1 MRGVRRIELASR
13 PRLLAGIG
21 LSVLAAGFA
30 AGLVSRGGAREVARG
45 VSAEF
50 GLRRVEELAPLI
62 RAAAAEAGLDACL
75 VAAVCFV
82 ESRGRTD
89 AVSPKGARGL
99 MQLMP
104 EAASDAARAL
114 GLPPPTPQALTC
126 DPALNL
132 RLGARHLAWTLE
144 HEGGDIERALVA
156 YNAGRARLARWI
168 GEQGGYDRWR
178 AKQIA
183 DGDSQVLAYAWR
195 VLEVAERL
203 RERGVVCGGSPAGLR
218 RGSIDSPTRSE

>member
-1 MRGVRRIELASR
+1 MRGGRTRGQATRPWVRL
-13 PRLLAGIG
+13 GIG
-21 LSVLAAGFA
+21 LTVLAAGFA
-30 AGLVSRGGAREVARG
+30 AGILSRGSPKEVARG

-62 RAAAAEAGLDACL
+62 GAAAAEAGLDPCL

-82 ESRGRTD
+82 ESRGRVD

-104 EAASDAARAL
+104 DAAADAARAL
-114 GLPPPTPQALTC
+114 GLPPPRPQDLIE
-126 DPALNL
+126 DPFLNL

-144 HEGGDIERALVA
+144 HEGGDLERALVA

-168 GEQGGYDRWR
+168 REHGGYDRWR
-178 AKQIA
+178 AKQVA
-183 DGDSQVLAYAWR
+183 DGDSQVLEYAWK
-195 VLEVAERL
+195 VLAVAERL
-203 RERGVVCGGSPAGLR
+203 RERGVVPCGQTDRSGPRPTDPPA
-218 RGSIDSPTRSE
+218 RSE